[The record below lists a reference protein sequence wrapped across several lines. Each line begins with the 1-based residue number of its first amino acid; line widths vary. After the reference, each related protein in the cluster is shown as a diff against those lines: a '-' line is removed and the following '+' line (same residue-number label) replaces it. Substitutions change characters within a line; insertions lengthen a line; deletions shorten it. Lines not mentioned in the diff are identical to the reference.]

1 MLASSQITYV
11 APTPGP
17 YTMGHTT
24 PGSQPELRALALRH
38 RATRVSMTLCTIHS
52 SLGCAEET
60 REQSTGLQ
68 TRFKMYRQ
76 ADGKLLLR
84 GPIDAFDLQSTSL

>member
-1 MLASSQITYV
+1 
-11 APTPGP
+11 
-17 YTMGHTT
+17 
-24 PGSQPELRALALRH
+24 
-38 RATRVSMTLCTIHS
+38 MTLCTIHS

-60 REQSTGLQ
+60 REQSTGVQ

-84 GPIDAFDLQSTSL
+84 GPIDAFDLQSTSF